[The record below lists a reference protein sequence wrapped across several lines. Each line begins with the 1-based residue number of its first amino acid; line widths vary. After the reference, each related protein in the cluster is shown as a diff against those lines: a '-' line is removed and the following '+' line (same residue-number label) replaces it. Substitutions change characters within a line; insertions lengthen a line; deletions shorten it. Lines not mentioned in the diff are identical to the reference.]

1 MRISDWSSDVCS
13 SDLDAVVAR
22 PLDRHVSYLPV
33 GARAGRQCPQRPRC
47 SATSCAL
54 RLATCRPSNA
64 PITSVHGII
73 RADNRTIVRA
83 ANTSPTAANFLL
95 DSRGEATVDQPSV
108 DNPVSRT
115 DEHTSELQSLMR
127 LSYAV
132 FGLKKKT

>member
-1 MRISDWSSDVCS
+1 MI
-13 SDLDAVVAR
+13 R
-22 PLDRHVSYLPV
+22 PPPKSTRTDPLVPYSTLLRS
-33 GARAGRQCPQRPRC
+33 C

-83 ANTSPTAANFLL
+83 ANTSPKAANFLL

-108 DNPVSRT
+108 DNPVSWW
-115 DEHTSELQSLMR
+115 EAPQCALQIGRASWR
-127 LSYAV
+127 ERVCQYV
-132 FGLKKKT
+132 